1 MQVRERLL
9 NILYQAL
16 LSSVR
21 KGRFLIDG
29 TERNIEIFRTERL
42 GNTLRVMFYLNDYH
56 GHVTYAALLDNQGE
70 ILVDGPTNFYKE
82 HTGFMYVFD
91 IPITVEGGGA

>member
-1 MQVRERLL
+1 MQVHERLINL
-9 NILYQAL
+9 LFQTL
-16 LSSVR
+16 LSHVR